1 LNDEEMTEW
10 FEQDSFWETFGE
22 FMFDTQRVGMARGEV
37 DRMIDLMH
45 LAPGAEV
52 LDLCCG
58 IGRHSLEFAR
68 RGYVVTGVDRTASYL
83 QRARESAGKEGIAVE
98 FVESDMRNFSRPK
111 TFDGAVNFFSAFGYF
126 DDPADD
132 RTTAANVHASLR
144 VGGRFILDMNGK
156 ENLARKFRER
166 DWHRRDD
173 GSILLE
179 ERRLLDGWSRIET
192 HWILLDRNT
201 RRESSFVLRLYS
213 GSELTSLLRSVGF
226 QSVELYGT
234 LAGKPYDH
242 AAERLIA
249 VATK

>member
-1 LNDEEMTEW
+1 MTEW

-22 FMFDTQRVGMARGEV
+22 FMFDTQRVGVARSEV

-45 LAPGAEV
+45 LAPSAKV
-52 LDLCCG
+52 L
-58 IGRHSLEFAR
+58 R
-68 RGYVVTGVDRTASYL
+68 
-83 QRARESAGKEGIAVE
+83 
-98 FVESDMRNFSRPK
+98 
-111 TFDGAVNFFSAFGYF
+111 
-126 DDPADD
+126 
-132 RTTAANVHASLR
+132 
-144 VGGRFILDMNGK
+144 
-156 ENLARKFRER
+156 
-166 DWHRRDD
+166 
-173 GSILLE
+173 SIL
-179 ERRLLDGWSRIET
+179 RRLLDGWSRIET
-192 HWILLDRNT
+192 HWILLDGNT

>member
-1 LNDEEMTEW
+1 
-10 FEQDSFWETFGE
+10 
-22 FMFDTQRVGMARGEV
+22 
-37 DRMIDLMH
+37 
-45 LAPGAEV
+45 
-52 LDLCCG
+52 
-58 IGRHSLEFAR
+58 
-68 RGYVVTGVDRTASYL
+68 
-83 QRARESAGKEGIAVE
+83 
-98 FVESDMRNFSRPK
+98 MRNFSRPK

-144 VGGRFILDMNGK
+144 DGGRFILDMNGK